1 MSSGAPAPARRGK
14 SRTTGVLLMTYG
26 APRGA
31 DDLPAYL
38 SRVRG
43 GKTPTEELVREM
55 ARRYDLIGGSPLVRI
70 TTAQAEALER
80 ELNTEGSWRVAAGMR
95 YSEPGIGQAV
105 TALRSAGAERVIGIV
120 MSPQWSDA
128 LMGGYARAL
137 EEAAGGLPALTVRG
151 WHREPA
157 FIDALAAAVRE
168 KREALGASGPDAH
181 FVLTAHSLPR
191 RVFDAEPAYV
201 AELRETADL
210 AAARAGLEGWTW
222 AYQSAGHTQ
231 EEWLRPDLTEV
242 FPEIARGGHRAVL
255 VVPVQFLADHLEVLY
270 DLDVAA
276 AEQAKA
282 AGLDYHRVEMPN
294 TRPPFIRALAGIARR
309 EALAPA

>member
-1 MSSGAPAPARRGK
+1 M
-14 SRTTGVLLMTYG
+14 TIGVVLMTYG
-26 APRGA
+26 APKDA

-43 GKTPTEELVREM
+43 GKTPTEDLVREM

-70 TTAQAEALER
+70 TAAQAEALER
-80 ELNTEGSWRVAAGMR
+80 ELNSGTGSWRVAAGMR

-105 TALRSAGAERVIGIV
+105 ASLRSAGAERVIGIV
-120 MSPQWSDA
+120 MSPQWSDT

-137 EEAAGGLPALTVRG
+137 EEAAGDLPALTVRG
-151 WHREPA
+151 WHREPS
-157 FIDALAAAVRE
+157 FIEVVASAVRE
-168 KREALGASGPDAH
+168 KRGSLGGAPRSAH

-191 RVFDAEPAYV
+191 RVFDAEPDYV
-201 AELRETADL
+201 AQLRETAELVAIRSGL
-210 AAARAGLEGWTW
+210 ADWTW

-242 FPEIARGGHRAVL
+242 FPDIARAGHRAVV

-270 DLDVAA
+270 DLDIAA
-276 AEQAKA
+276 AEQARA
-282 AGLDYHRVEMPN
+282 AGLEHHRVEMPN
-294 TRPPFIRALAGIARR
+294 TRTGFIRTLAEIAQR
-309 EALAPA
+309 EALAAA